1 MLSLSAES
9 IILARMP
16 SSSPRFF
23 QCSSPSISC
32 GNCVRRSFRTKL
44 FPCHSTRERPSP
56 SSLANPGLIAGVTEA
71 SHSSGRSR
79 PKRPAS
85 LCQRSIPVPPLYVR
99 RTRIGSTF
107 SGTPNSGTNGFFV
120 TVRSPLL
127 QLSGTSSVV

>member
-1 MLSLSAES
+1 MLNIDLHSHSRVSDGVLAPAE
-9 IILARMP
+9 L
-16 SSSPRFF
+16 
-23 QCSSPSISC
+23 
-32 GNCVRRSFRTKL
+32 VRRASANGVKM
-44 FPCHSTRERPSP
+44 
-56 SSLANPGLIAGVTEA
+56 LALTDHDEVAGVTEA

-107 SGTPNSGTNGFFV
+107 RGTPNSGTNGFFV